1 MKKILYTLS
10 LLCILSAVS
19 CTQELDGD
27 DTAFGQEPS
36 TITLTLRTVEP
47 QTKATKPGEAAY
59 NENLIKSVHYF
70 FYPKDGTDSNT
81 EKEPAKIGQVTNL
94 DKQNQHT
101 ITVNASEDEIK
112 NILFKYPY
120 NDCDVYVI
128 VNLPSDI
135 NIDELPDRK
144 LSTLKQIVLEDAN
157 FEANLIQPSFV
168 MEGLDVATVED
179 RNKVLAAKGTIP
191 VDRVAA
197 KITVSIEV
205 DDRIDL
211 QTPPDTPDN
220 LTSGMIW
227 TSEPKQMKIEFVNG
241 VNRTVLSG
249 NPTNLTLTPDD
260 RYNVIH
266 SVPTIPEGEPDP
278 ESWTCEPFYTYPTK
292 WEIGSDEEPYLFI
305 TLPWTTVIWTA
316 VDAQKPPIYKT
327 YPCYYKIM
335 LGSNEL
341 KRNTWYD
348 LKINIGI
355 LGSFENTP
363 EVILPIEEVQ
373 YFVADWSNGLNVD
386 SEILGAKYLVV
397 DKERYEVFN
406 EPTVSIPFTTSHDCE
421 IVGVSCKY
429 PNLKTGNDVTES
441 ASNYSVAIENGNTI
455 KLTHALNNN
464 MLSDDFDFTPF
475 TFVFTIQHIGDPTY
489 KKEIT
494 VVQYPAIYAV
504 AQPNT
509 DYGNGGSNQGG
520 ASGQGGAA
528 NSDNGF
534 VWVNGYQGDNNGN
547 NKDFFGTANG
557 RSNTSADPNMFVF
570 TVTTTEGTNYII
582 ADPREQEYT
591 YDADDARWSSSP
603 AIYDGRANREL
614 KYYYGT
620 AVASPKYTNAN
631 GQTGTI
637 YANDAAAQAAEP
649 NINMIAPKFRLASGY
664 AVLGTGATE
673 VRTLENLKKR
683 CASYQEDGYPA
694 GRWRLPTLAEFQF
707 IMTQIELGNL
717 PTVYLDDTPYWCAY
731 GVGTPNNGVINMRY
745 IGYDSSG
752 HSVRCVYDEWYWE
765 NSETYRLGTQNADGS
780 FTPSDTFTWG
790 DMPRD
795 QFDAKTE

>member
-1 MKKILYTLS
+1 MKKILYSLS
-10 LLCILSAVS
+10 LLCLILTTS
-19 CTQELDGD
+19 CTQELQID
-27 DTAFGQEPS
+27 DSALEPG
-36 TITLTLRTVEP
+36 TITLTLQSVDA
-47 QTKATKPGEAAY
+47 QTKATQAGETAY

-81 EKEPAKIGQVTNL
+81 EKEPAKRGQVTNL

-128 VNLPSDI
+128 VNLPSNI
-135 NIDELPDRK
+135 NIDNLPDRK
-144 LSTLKQIVLEDAN
+144 LSTLKKLVLEDAN

-168 MEGLDVATVED
+168 MEGLNVATVED

-197 KITVSIEV
+197 KISISIKV
-205 DDRIDL
+205 DERLDL

-220 LTSGMIW
+220 ETSGMIW
-227 TSEPKQMKIEFVNG
+227 TSNPEQMTIEFVNG

-249 NPTNLTLTPDD
+249 NPDEVILTDED
-260 RYNVIH
+260 RFDVTH
-266 SVPTIPEGEPDP
+266 SVPKYSATDPKPETWVCD
-278 ESWTCEPFYTYPTK
+278 PFYTYPQK

-305 TLPWTTVIWTA
+305 TLPWTTVIWTS
-316 VDAQKPPIYKT
+316 VDGQKPPIYKT

-335 LGSNEL
+335 LGSDEL

-373 YFVADWSNGLNVD
+373 YFVADWSEGLNVD

-406 EPTVSIPFTTSHDCE
+406 EPTILIPFTTSHDCE
-421 IVGVSCKY
+421 IVSVSCKY

-441 ASNYSVAIENGNTI
+441 ASNYSIDIENGNTI
-455 KLTHALNNN
+455 KLTHELNNN

-494 VVQYPAIYAV
+494 VVQYPAIYAE
-504 AQPNT
+504 AK
-509 DYGNGGSNQGG
+509 
-520 ASGQGGAA
+520 A
-528 NSDNGF
+528 NSNWKGTSYSNAQNNDQNGYMY
-534 VWVNGYQGDNNGN
+534 VNGYQGYTGDSRPNGV
-547 NKDFFGTANG
+547 DFFLSAGGLYN
-557 RSNTSADPNMFVF
+557 NTSPNMYVF
-570 TVTTTEGTNYII
+570 TVTTTEGTNYVIG
-582 ADPREQEYT
+582 DPRDTEYT
-591 YDADDARWSSSP
+591 YDAGDARWSSSP
-603 AIYDGRANREL
+603 AIYNGNANREL
-614 KYYYGT
+614 NYYYGT
-620 AVASPKYTNAN
+620 LIANARYTNATN
-631 GQTGTI
+631 QTGVI
-637 YANDAAAQAAEP
+637 YADDAAAEAAEP
-649 NINMIAPKFRLASGY
+649 TINMIAPKFRLASGY
-664 AVLGTGATE
+664 SVLYTNT
-673 VRTLENLKKR
+673 TSMTMENLKKR

-694 GRWRLPTLAEFQF
+694 GRWRMPTRAEFQF
-707 IMTQIELGNL
+707 IMTQVNKENL
-717 PTVYLDDTPYWCAY
+717 PELYYSGNSYWCAH
-731 GVGTPNNGVINMRY
+731 GIGTPQNDGSIVMSYRGYATANNGY
-745 IGYDSSG
+745 
-752 HSVRCVYDEWYWE
+752 SVRCVYDEWYWE
-765 NSETYRLGTQNADGS
+765 NSSSYRLPENQK
-780 FTPSDTFTWG
+780 DTFTWG

>member
-1 MKKILYTLS
+1 MKKILYSLS
-10 LLCILSAVS
+10 LLCLILTTS
-19 CTQELDGD
+19 CTQELQID
-27 DTAFGQEPS
+27 DSALEPG
-36 TITLTLRTVEP
+36 TITLTLQSVDA
-47 QTKATKPGEAAY
+47 QTKATQAGETAY

-81 EKEPAKIGQVTNL
+81 EKEPAKRGQVTNL

-168 MEGLDVATVED
+168 MEGLNVATVVD

-197 KITVSIEV
+197 KISISIKV
-205 DDRIDL
+205 DDRLDL

-220 LTSGMIW
+220 ETSGMIW
-227 TSEPKQMKIEFVNG
+227 TSNPEQMTIEFVNG

-249 NPTNLTLTPDD
+249 NPDEVILTDED
-260 RYNVIH
+260 RFDVTH
-266 SVPTIPEGEPDP
+266 SVPKYSATDPKPETWVCD
-278 ESWTCEPFYTYPTK
+278 PFYTYPQK

-305 TLPWTTVIWTA
+305 TLPWTTVIWTS
-316 VDAQKPPIYKT
+316 VDGQKPPIYKT

-335 LGSNEL
+335 LGSDEL

-373 YFVADWSNGLNVD
+373 YFVADWSEGLNVD
-386 SEILGAKYLVV
+386 SEILGARYLVV

-406 EPTVSIPFTTSHDCE
+406 ETTISIPFTTSHDCE
-421 IVGVSCKY
+421 IVNVSCTY
-429 PNLKTGNDVTES
+429 PNLVTERDVNEE
-441 ASNYSVAIENGNTI
+441 AANYSVAIENGKAITF
-455 KLTHALNNN
+455 THSLNND
-464 MLSDDFDFTPF
+464 MFSEDFDFTPF
-475 TFVFTIQHIGDPTY
+475 TTTFTIRHKDDHDFQ
-489 KKEIT
+489 KEIT
-494 VVQYPAIYAV
+494 IVQYPAIYAV
-504 AQPNT
+504 
-509 DYGNGGSNQGG
+509 
-520 ASGQGGAA
+520 GQR
-528 NSDNGF
+528 NSDTNSTGHGN
-534 VWVNGYQGDNNGN
+534 VWVNGYNDDDTSPNAGQ
-547 NKDFFGTANG
+547 DFFGGANG
-557 RSNTSADPNMFVF
+557 NRQGAYPSMYVF
-570 TVTTTEGTNYII
+570 TITTTEGTDFII
-582 ADPREQEYT
+582 GDPRDMEYT
-591 YDADDARWSSSP
+591 YEADDADWYVGD
-603 AIYDGRANREL
+603 ALYDGTSDREL

-620 AVASPKYTNAN
+620 AVASERYSST
-631 GQTGTI
+631 QTGSI
-637 YANDAAAQAAEP
+637 YASDEAAEAAEP
-649 NINMIAPKFRLASGY
+649 TINMVAPKFRLASGY
-664 AVLGTGATE
+664 GTVTQTTGANS
-673 VRTLENLKKR
+673 LETMKKR

-694 GRWRLPTLAEFQF
+694 GRWRLPTRAEFQF
-707 IMTQIELGNL
+707 ILTQINLGNL
-717 PTVYLDDTPYWCAY
+717 PGVYLENYDYWCAH
-731 GVGTPNNGVINMRY
+731 GLGEPENGVVVMNY
-745 IGYDSSG
+745 ISNSQGGGYSSITP
-752 HSVRCVYDEWYWE
+752 VRCVYDEWYWE
-765 NSETYRLGTQNADGS
+765 NSETYRLGVDANGTYRPFN
-780 FTPSDTFTWG
+780 TFTWG

>member
-10 LLCILSAVS
+10 FFCFVSAVS
-19 CTQELDGD
+19 CTQELGGD
-27 DTAFGQEPS
+27 DASVGPEAG

-81 EKEPAKIGQVTNL
+81 EKEPAKRGQALNL
-94 DKQNQHT
+94 NKQDQH
-101 ITVNASEDEIK
+101 ILTVNASEDEIK
-112 NILFKYPY
+112 NVLFKYPY

-128 VNLPSDI
+128 VNLPEDVDI
-135 NIDELPDRK
+135 DALPDRK
-144 LSTLKQIVLEDAN
+144 LSTLKKIVLEDAN
-157 FEANLIQPSFV
+157 FEANLTQPCFV
-168 MEGLDVATVED
+168 MEGLDVATVID
-179 RNKVLAAKGTIP
+179 RNKVLAAEGTIP

-197 KITVSIEV
+197 KISVSINVLDQINLVDEV
-205 DDRIDL
+205 DF
-211 QTPPDTPDN
+211 
-220 LTSGMIW
+220 TSGMKW
-227 TSEPKQMKIEFVNG
+227 TSNPDKMTIELVNG
-241 VNRTVLSG
+241 VNRAVLSG
-249 NPTNLTLTPDD
+249 NPDDLELTEDD
-260 RYNVIH
+260 RFIDNH
-266 SVPTIPEGEPDP
+266 SGRTFTSITIDGE
-278 ESWTCEPFYTYPTK
+278 EFWTCAPFYSYPEN

-305 TLPWTTVIWTA
+305 TLPWTTEIWTE
-316 VDAQKPPIYKT
+316 VDGEKPPIYKT

-373 YFVADWSNGLNVD
+373 YFVADWSDGLKVD

-397 DKERYEVFN
+397 DKEQYEVFN
-406 EPTVSIPFTTSHDCE
+406 EPTILIPFTTSHDCE
-421 IVGVSCKY
+421 IVSVSCKY
-429 PNLKTGNDVTES
+429 PNLKTGKDVTES
-441 ASNYSVAIENGNTI
+441 ASSYSIDIENGNTI

-464 MLSDDFDFTPF
+464 MLSEDFDFTPF
-475 TFVFTIQHIGDPTY
+475 TFVFTIQHIDDPTY

-494 VVQYPAIYAV
+494 VVQYPAIYGV
-504 AQPNT
+504 AKPNT
-509 DYGNGGSNQGG
+509 DYGNGGN
-520 ASGQGGAA
+520 A
-528 NSDNGF
+528 NGDNGF
-534 VWVNGYQGDNNGN
+534 VWVNGYQGSNNGN

-582 ADPREQEYT
+582 GDPREQEYT
-591 YDADDARWSSSP
+591 YDADVARWSSSP

-664 AVLGTGATE
+664 AVLGIGDTE
-673 VRTLENLKKR
+673 VQTLENLKKR

-717 PTVYLDDTPYWCAY
+717 PTVYLDNTAYWCAY

-765 NSETYRLGTQNADGS
+765 NSKTYRLGTQNADGS

>member
-1 MKKILYTLS
+1 M
-10 LLCILSAVS
+10 
-19 CTQELDGD
+19 
-27 DTAFGQEPS
+27 
-36 TITLTLRTVEP
+36 
-47 QTKATKPGEAAY
+47 PGEAAY
-59 NENLIKSVHYF
+59 NENYIKNIHYF
-70 FYPKDGTDSNT
+70 FYPKDGTAANT
-81 EKEPAKIGQVTNL
+81 EKEPAKKGYVLNVN
-94 DKQNQHT
+94 KQDQHT
-101 ITVNASEDEIK
+101 FTISASEDEIK
-112 NILFKYPY
+112 NVLFKYPY

-128 VNLPSDI
+128 VNLPDDI
-135 NIDELPDRK
+135 NIDALPDRK
-144 LSTLKQIVLEDAN
+144 LSTLKKIVLSTK
-157 FEANLIQPSFV
+157 FETNLVQPCFV
-168 MEGLDVATVED
+168 MDGMDVATVID
-179 RNKVLAAKGTIP
+179 RNKVLAATGVIP
-191 VDRVAA
+191 VDRVAS
-197 KITVSIEV
+197 KISVSIKV
-205 DDRIDL
+205 QDRLDL

-220 LTSGMIW
+220 ETSGMIW
-227 TSEPKQMKIEFVNG
+227 TSKPEKMKIEFVNG

-249 NPTNLTLTPDD
+249 NPDDIELTEDD
-260 RYNVIH
+260 RFIDNHIDRKFT
-266 SVPTIPEGEPDP
+266 STTIDGE
-278 ESWTCEPFYTYPTK
+278 EFWTCEPFYSYPEN

-305 TLPWTTVIWTA
+305 TLPWETVIWTS
-316 VDAQKPPIYKT
+316 VGGQDPPIYRE
-327 YPCYYKIM
+327 YLCYYKIM
-335 LGSNEL
+335 LASNDL

-348 LKINIGI
+348 LKVNIGI

-373 YFVADWSNGLNVD
+373 YFVADWSEGLNVD

-406 EPTVSIPFTTSHDCE
+406 EPTILIPFTTSHDCE
-421 IVGVSCKY
+421 IVSVSCKY

-509 DYGNGGSNQGG
+509 DYGNGGGNQGG

-582 ADPREQEYT
+582 GDPREQEYT

-683 CASYQEDGYPA
+683 CASYQEAGYPA
-694 GRWRLPTLAEFQF
+694 GRWRLPTTAEINFVISLQQKGAIQNIF
-707 IMTQIELGNL
+707 YGGNYYYSS
-717 PTVYLDDTPYWCAY
+717 TDQVQNQAT
-731 GVGTPNNGVINMRY
+731 INVRA
-745 IGYDSSG
+745 IDWNSSSFTG
-752 HSVRCVYDEWYWE
+752 SVRCVYDEWYWG
-765 NSETYRLGTQNADGS
+765 SEPEARKNTEFSGGYE
-780 FTPSDTFTWG
+780 FTWG
-790 DMPRD
+790 DAPR
-795 QFDAKTE
+795 

>member
-1 MKKILYTLS
+1 MKKILYSLS
-10 LLCILSAVS
+10 LLCLILTTS
-19 CTQELDGD
+19 CTQELQID
-27 DTAFGQEPS
+27 DSALEPG
-36 TITLTLRTVEP
+36 TITLTLQSVDA
-47 QTKATKPGEAAY
+47 QTKATQAGETAY

-81 EKEPAKIGQVTNL
+81 EKEPAKRGQVTNL
-94 DKQNQHT
+94 EKQNQHT

-135 NIDELPDRK
+135 NIDELPDHK

-168 MEGLDVATVED
+168 MEGLNVATVVD

-316 VDAQKPPIYKT
+316 VDGQQPPIYKT

-341 KRNTWYD
+341 KRNIWYD

-363 EVILPIEEVQ
+363 EVILPIEEVE
-373 YFVADWSNGLNVD
+373 YFVADWSDGLNVD

-406 EPTVSIPFTTSHDCE
+406 EPTLLIPFTTSHDCK
-421 IVGVSCKY
+421 IVGVSCEY
-429 PNLKTGNDVTES
+429 PNLKTGDDVPES
-441 ASNYSVAIENGNTI
+441 ASNYSIDIENGNTI
-455 KLTHALNNN
+455 KLTHELNNN

-475 TFVFTIQHIGDPTY
+475 TFVFTIQHIEDPTY

-494 VVQYPAIYAV
+494 VVQYPAIYAE
-504 AQPNT
+504 AK
-509 DYGNGGSNQGG
+509 
-520 ASGQGGAA
+520 A
-528 NSDNGF
+528 NSNWKGTSYSNAQNNDQNGYMY
-534 VWVNGYQGDNNGN
+534 VNGYQGYTGDSRPNGV
-547 NKDFFGTANG
+547 DFFLSAGGLYN
-557 RSNTSADPNMFVF
+557 NTSPNMYVF
-570 TVTTTEGTNYII
+570 TVTTTEGTNYVIG
-582 ADPREQEYT
+582 DPRDTEYT
-591 YDADDARWSSSP
+591 YDAGDARWSSSP
-603 AIYDGRANREL
+603 AIYNGNANREL
-614 KYYYGT
+614 NYYYGT
-620 AVASPKYTNAN
+620 LIANARYTNATN
-631 GQTGTI
+631 QTGVI
-637 YANDAAAQAAEP
+637 YADDAAAEAAEP
-649 NINMIAPKFRLASGY
+649 TINMIAPKFRLASGY
-664 AVLGTGATE
+664 SVLYTNT
-673 VRTLENLKKR
+673 TSMTMENLKKR

-694 GRWRLPTLAEFQF
+694 GRWRMPTRAEFQF
-707 IMTQIELGNL
+707 IMTQVNKENL
-717 PTVYLDDTPYWCAY
+717 PELYYSGNSYWCAH
-731 GVGTPNNGVINMRY
+731 GIGTPQDDGSIVMSYRGYATANNGY
-745 IGYDSSG
+745 
-752 HSVRCVYDEWYWE
+752 SVRCVYDEWYWE
-765 NSETYRLGTQNADGS
+765 NSSSYRLPENQK
-780 FTPSDTFTWG
+780 DTFTWG

>member
-1 MKKILYTLS
+1 MKKILYSLS
-10 LLCILSAVS
+10 LLCLILTTS
-19 CTQELDGD
+19 CTQELQID
-27 DTAFGQEPS
+27 DSALEPG
-36 TITLTLRTVEP
+36 TITLTLQSVDA
-47 QTKATKPGEAAY
+47 QTKATQAGETAY

-81 EKEPAKIGQVTNL
+81 EKEPAKRGQVTNL

-168 MEGLDVATVED
+168 MEGLNVATVVD

-197 KITVSIEV
+197 KISISIKV
-205 DDRIDL
+205 DDRLDL

-220 LTSGMIW
+220 ETSGMIW
-227 TSEPKQMKIEFVNG
+227 TSNPEQMTIEFVNG

-249 NPTNLTLTPDD
+249 NPDEVILTDED
-260 RYNVIH
+260 RFDVTH
-266 SVPTIPEGEPDP
+266 SVPKYSATDPKPETWVCD
-278 ESWTCEPFYTYPTK
+278 PFYTYPQK

-305 TLPWTTVIWTA
+305 TLPWTTVIWTS
-316 VDAQKPPIYKT
+316 VDGQKPPIYKT

-335 LGSNEL
+335 LGSDEL

-373 YFVADWSNGLNVD
+373 YFVADWSEGLNVD

-406 EPTVSIPFTTSHDCE
+406 EPTILIPFTTSHDCE
-421 IVGVSCKY
+421 IVSVSCKY

-441 ASNYSVAIENGNTI
+441 ASNYSIDIENGNTI
-455 KLTHALNNN
+455 KLTHELNNN

-494 VVQYPAIYAV
+494 VVQYPAIYAE
-504 AQPNT
+504 AK
-509 DYGNGGSNQGG
+509 
-520 ASGQGGAA
+520 A
-528 NSDNGF
+528 NSNWKGTSYSNAQNNDQNGYMY
-534 VWVNGYQGDNNGN
+534 VNGYQGYTGDSRPNGV
-547 NKDFFGTANG
+547 DFFLSAGGLYN
-557 RSNTSADPNMFVF
+557 NTSPNMYVF
-570 TVTTTEGTNYII
+570 TVTTTEGTNYVIG
-582 ADPREQEYT
+582 DPRDTEYT
-591 YDADDARWSSSP
+591 YDAGDARWSSSP
-603 AIYDGRANREL
+603 AIYNGNANREL
-614 KYYYGT
+614 NYYYGT
-620 AVASPKYTNAN
+620 LIANARYTNATN
-631 GQTGTI
+631 QTGVI
-637 YANDAAAQAAEP
+637 YADDAAAEAAEP
-649 NINMIAPKFRLASGY
+649 TINMIAPKFRLASGY
-664 AVLGTGATE
+664 SVLYTNT
-673 VRTLENLKKR
+673 TSMTMENLKKR

-694 GRWRLPTLAEFQF
+694 GRWRMPTRAEFQF
-707 IMTQIELGNL
+707 IMTQVNKENL
-717 PTVYLDDTPYWCAY
+717 PELYYSGNSYWCAH
-731 GVGTPNNGVINMRY
+731 GIGTPQNDGSIVMSYRGYATATNGY
-745 IGYDSSG
+745 
-752 HSVRCVYDEWYWE
+752 SVRCVYDEWYWE
-765 NSETYRLGTQNADGS
+765 NSSSYRLPENQK
-780 FTPSDTFTWG
+780 DTFTWG

>member
-27 DTAFGQEPS
+27 DTAFGQEPG

-81 EKEPAKIGQVTNL
+81 EKEPAKRGQATNL

-144 LSTLKQIVLEDAN
+144 LSTLKKIVLEDAN

-168 MEGLDVATVED
+168 MEGLNVATVVD

-197 KITVSIEV
+197 KISVSIKVQDQIDLLDEV
-205 DDRIDL
+205 DF
-211 QTPPDTPDN
+211 
-220 LTSGMIW
+220 TSGMKW
-227 TSEPKQMKIEFVNG
+227 TSNPDKMTIELVNG
-241 VNRTVLSG
+241 VNRAVLSG
-249 NPTNLTLTPDD
+249 NPSEVTLIDD
-260 RYNVIH
+260 DFFTDNTEARKFT
-266 SVPTIPEGEPDP
+266 STTIDGAEFW
-278 ESWTCEPFYTYPTK
+278 SCEPFYTYPTK

-305 TLPWTTVIWTA
+305 TLPWTTEIWTE
-316 VDAQKPPIYKT
+316 VDGQKPPIYKT

-335 LGSNEL
+335 LGSDEL
-341 KRNTWYD
+341 IRNTWYD

-363 EVILPIEEVQ
+363 EVILPIEDID
-373 YFVADWSNGLNVD
+373 YFVADWSEGLSVD

-406 EPTVSIPFTTSHDCE
+406 ESTVSIPFTTSHDCE
-421 IVGVSCKY
+421 IVNVSCTY
-429 PNLKTGNDVTES
+429 PNLVTERDVNED
-441 ASNYSVAIENGNTI
+441 AANYSVAIENGKAITF
-455 KLTHALNNN
+455 THSLNND
-464 MLSDDFDFTPF
+464 MFSEDFDFTPF
-475 TFVFTIQHIGDPTY
+475 TTTFTIQHRDDHDF

-494 VVQYPAIYAV
+494 IVQYPAIYAV
-504 AQPNT
+504 
-509 DYGNGGSNQGG
+509 
-520 ASGQGGAA
+520 GQR
-528 NSDNGF
+528 NSDTNSTGHGN
-534 VWVNGYQGDNNGN
+534 VWVNGYNDDDTSPNAGQ
-547 NKDFFGTANG
+547 DFFGGANG
-557 RSNTSADPNMFVF
+557 NRQGAYPSMYVF
-570 TVTTTEGTNYII
+570 TITTTEGTDFII
-582 ADPREQEYT
+582 GDPRDMEYT
-591 YDADDARWSSSP
+591 YEADDADWYVGD
-603 AIYDGRANREL
+603 ALYDGTSDREL

-620 AVASPKYTNAN
+620 AVASERYSST
-631 GQTGTI
+631 QTGSI
-637 YANDAAAQAAEP
+637 YTSDEAAEAAEP
-649 NINMIAPKFRLASGY
+649 TINMVAPKFRLASGY
-664 AVLGTGATE
+664 GTVTQTTGANS
-673 VRTLENLKKR
+673 LETMKKR

-694 GRWRLPTLAEFQF
+694 GRWRLPTRAEFQF
-707 IMTQIELGNL
+707 ILTQINLGNL
-717 PTVYLDDTPYWCAY
+717 PGVYLENYDYWCAH
-731 GVGTPNNGVINMRY
+731 GLGEPENGVVVMNY
-745 IGYDSSG
+745 ISNSQGGGYSSITP
-752 HSVRCVYDEWYWE
+752 VRCVYDEWYWE
-765 NSETYRLGTQNADGS
+765 NSETYRLGVDASGTYRPFN
-780 FTPSDTFTWG
+780 TFTWG

>member
-1 MKKILYTLS
+1 M
-10 LLCILSAVS
+10 
-19 CTQELDGD
+19 
-27 DTAFGQEPS
+27 GQEPG

-70 FYPKDGTDSNT
+70 FYPKDGTATNT
-81 EKEPAKIGQVTNL
+81 EKEPAKRGQALNL
-94 DKQNQHT
+94 NKQDQHT

-135 NIDELPDRK
+135 NIDNLPDRK
-144 LSTLKQIVLEDAN
+144 LSTLKKIVLEDAN
-157 FEANLIQPSFV
+157 FEANLTQPCFV
-168 MEGLDVATVED
+168 MEGLDVAKVID
-179 RNKVLAAKGTIP
+179 RNKVLAAQGTIP

-197 KITVSIEV
+197 KISVSVKVQDQIDLLDEV
-205 DDRIDL
+205 DF
-211 QTPPDTPDN
+211 
-220 LTSGMIW
+220 TSGMKW
-227 TSEPKQMKIEFVNG
+227 TSEPEQMKIELVNG
-241 VNRTVLSG
+241 VNRAVLSG
-249 NPTNLTLTPDD
+249 NPSEVTLIDD
-260 RYNVIH
+260 DFFTDNTEARKFT
-266 SVPTIPEGEPDP
+266 STTIDGAEF
-278 ESWTCEPFYTYPTK
+278 WTCEPFYTYPTK

-305 TLPWTTVIWTA
+305 TLPWTTEIWTE
-316 VDAQKPPIYKT
+316 VDGQKPPIYKT

-335 LGSNEL
+335 LGSDEL
-341 KRNTWYD
+341 IRNTWYD

-363 EVILPIEEVQ
+363 EVILPIEDID
-373 YFVADWSNGLNVD
+373 YFVADWSEGLNVD

-421 IVGVSCKY
+421 IVSVSCKY

-441 ASNYSVAIENGNTI
+441 ASNYSIAIENGNTI

-504 AQPNT
+504 AKSNT
-509 DYGNGGSNQGG
+509 DYGNGGERN
-520 ASGQGGAA
+520 A
-528 NSDNGF
+528 DNGF
-534 VWVNGYQGDNNGN
+534 VWVNGYQGYTDRYTRPNNV
-547 NKDFFGTANG
+547 DFFCSAPGLANED
-557 RSNTSADPNMFVF
+557 ADPNMYVF
-570 TVTTTEGTNYII
+570 TVTTTEGTKYII
-582 ADPREQEYT
+582 GDPRDLNYT
-591 YDADDARWSSSP
+591 YNQNSARWSSSP
-603 AIYDGRANREL
+603 AIYDDATNREL

-620 AVASPKYTNAN
+620 SVASAKYTNAN
-631 GQTGTI
+631 NNTGVI
-637 YANDAAAQAAEP
+637 YANDSAAEAAEP
-649 NINMIAPKFRLASGY
+649 TINMIAPKFRLASGY
-664 AVLGTGATE
+664 AVLHNYTE
-673 VRTLENLKKR
+673 SQTLENLKKR

-694 GRWRLPTLAEFQF
+694 GRWRLPTRAEFQF
-707 IMTQIELGNL
+707 IMTQIELENL
-717 PTVYLDDTPYWCAY
+717 PTVYLDNTPYWCAH
-731 GVGTPNNGVINMRY
+731 GLGTPNNGVVNMSY
-745 IGYDSSG
+745 IAYNGTG
-752 HSVRCVYDEWYWE
+752 RSVRCVYDEWYWE

>member
-1 MKKILYTLS
+1 MKKILYSLS
-10 LLCILSAVS
+10 LLCLILTTS
-19 CTQELDGD
+19 CTLELQID
-27 DTAFGQEPS
+27 DSALEPG
-36 TITLTLRTVEP
+36 TITLTLQSVDA
-47 QTKATKPGEAAY
+47 QTKATQAGETAY

-81 EKEPAKIGQVTNL
+81 EKEPAKRGQVTNL

-168 MEGLDVATVED
+168 MEGLNVATVVD

-197 KITVSIEV
+197 KITVSIDV

-266 SVPTIPEGEPDP
+266 SVPIIPEGEPDP

-316 VDAQKPPIYKT
+316 VDGQQPPIYKT

-341 KRNTWYD
+341 KRNTWSD

-355 LGSFENTP
+355 LGSIEITP

-373 YFVADWSNGLNVD
+373 YFVAVWSDGLKVD

-406 EPTVSIPFTTSHDCE
+406 EPTLLIPFTSSHDCK
-421 IVGVSCKY
+421 IVGVSCEY
-429 PNLKTGNDVTES
+429 PNLKTGDDETES
-441 ASNYSVAIENGNTI
+441 ASNYSIDIENGNTI
-455 KLTHALNNN
+455 KLTHELNNN

-475 TFVFTIQHIGDPTY
+475 TFVFTIQHIDDPTY

-494 VVQYPAIYAV
+494 VVQYPAIYAE
-504 AQPNT
+504 AK
-509 DYGNGGSNQGG
+509 
-520 ASGQGGAA
+520 A
-528 NSDNGF
+528 NSNWKGTSYSNAQNNDQNGYMY
-534 VWVNGYQGDNNGN
+534 VNGYQGYTGDSRPNGV
-547 NKDFFGTANG
+547 DFFLSAGGLYN
-557 RSNTSADPNMFVF
+557 NTSPNMYVF
-570 TVTTTEGTNYII
+570 TVTTTEGTNYVIG
-582 ADPREQEYT
+582 DPRDTEYT
-591 YDADDARWSSSP
+591 YDAGDARWSSSP
-603 AIYDGRANREL
+603 AIYNGNANREL
-614 KYYYGT
+614 NYYYGT
-620 AVASPKYTNAN
+620 LIANARYTNATN
-631 GQTGTI
+631 QTGVI
-637 YANDAAAQAAEP
+637 YADDAAAEAAEP
-649 NINMIAPKFRLASGY
+649 TINMIAPKFRLASGY
-664 AVLGTGATE
+664 SVLYTNT
-673 VRTLENLKKR
+673 TSMTMENLKKR

-694 GRWRLPTLAEFQF
+694 GRWRMPTRAEFQF
-707 IMTQIELGNL
+707 IMTQVNKENL
-717 PTVYLDDTPYWCAY
+717 PELYYSGNSYWCAH
-731 GVGTPNNGVINMRY
+731 GIGTPQDDGSIVMSYRGYATATNGY
-745 IGYDSSG
+745 
-752 HSVRCVYDEWYWE
+752 SVRCVYDEWYWE
-765 NSETYRLGTQNADGS
+765 NSSSYRLPENQK
-780 FTPSDTFTWG
+780 DTFTWG

>member
-1 MKKILYTLS
+1 M
-10 LLCILSAVS
+10 
-19 CTQELDGD
+19 
-27 DTAFGQEPS
+27 GQEPG

-81 EKEPAKIGQVTNL
+81 EKEPAKRGQVTNL
-94 DKQNQHT
+94 NKQDQHT

-128 VNLPSDI
+128 VNLPEDV
-135 NIDELPDRK
+135 NIDALPDRK
-144 LSTLKQIVLEDAN
+144 LSTLKKVVLEDAN
-157 FEANLIQPSFV
+157 FEANLTQSSFV
-168 MEGLDVATVED
+168 MEGLNVATVID
-179 RNKVLAAKGTIP
+179 RNKVLAAQGVVP

-197 KITVSIEV
+197 KISVSINVEDQINLVDEV
-205 DDRIDL
+205 D
-211 QTPPDTPDN
+211 
-220 LTSGMIW
+220 LTSGMKW
-227 TSEPKQMKIEFVNG
+227 TSNPDQMTIEFVNG
-241 VNRTVLSG
+241 VNRAVLSG
-249 NPTNLTLTPDD
+249 NPDDIELTEAD
-260 RYNVIH
+260 RFTDNH
-266 SVPTIPEGEPDP
+266 SGRTFTSTTIDGE
-278 ESWTCEPFYTYPTK
+278 EFWTCAPFYSYPEN
-292 WEIGSDEEPYLFI
+292 WEIGSNEEPYLFI
-305 TLPWTTVIWTA
+305 TLPWTTEIWTE
-316 VDAQKPPIYKT
+316 VDGQVPPIYKT

-348 LKINIGI
+348 LKVNIGI

-363 EVILPIEEVQ
+363 EVILPIENID
-373 YFVADWSNGLNVD
+373 YFVADWSEGLSVD

-421 IVGVSCKY
+421 IVSVSCKY

-441 ASNYSVAIENGNTI
+441 ASSYSIDIENGNTI
-455 KLTHALNNN
+455 KLTHELNNN

-494 VVQYPAIYAV
+494 VVQYPAIYGV
-504 AQPNT
+504 AQQNT
-509 DYGNGGSNQGG
+509 DYANDDDDELNG
-520 ASGQGGAA
+520 
-528 NSDNGF
+528 DNGF
-534 VWVNGYQGDNNGN
+534 VWVNGYQGYTDRNTRPNNV
-547 NKDFFGTANG
+547 DFFCSAPGLANED
-557 RSNTSADPNMFVF
+557 ADPNMFVF

-582 ADPREQEYT
+582 GDPRDMDYT
-591 YDADDARWSSSP
+591 YNQNSARWSTSA
-603 AIYDGRANREL
+603 AIYDGDVNREL
-614 KYYYGT
+614 NYYYGT
-620 AVASPKYTNAN
+620 SVASAKYTNAN
-631 GQTGTI
+631 NNTGVI
-637 YANDAAAQAAEP
+637 YANDSAAEAAEP
-649 NINMIAPKFRLASGY
+649 TINMIAPKFRLASGY
-664 AVLGTGATE
+664 AVLHNYTE
-673 VRTLENLKKR
+673 SQTLENLKKR

-694 GRWRLPTLAEFQF
+694 GRWRLPTKAEFQF
-707 IMTQIELGNL
+707 IMTQIELENL
-717 PTVYLDDTPYWCAY
+717 PTVYLDNTPYWCAH
-731 GVGTPNNGVINMRY
+731 GMGTPNNGVVNMSY
-745 IGYDSSG
+745 IAYNGTG
-752 HSVRCVYDEWYWE
+752 RSVRCVYDEWYWE